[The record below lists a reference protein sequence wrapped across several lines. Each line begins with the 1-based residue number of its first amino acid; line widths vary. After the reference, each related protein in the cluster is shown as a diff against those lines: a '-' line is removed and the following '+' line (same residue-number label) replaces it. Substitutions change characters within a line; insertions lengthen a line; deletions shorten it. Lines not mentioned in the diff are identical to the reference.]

1 MATRF
6 PPDGGVSTLA
16 KGESGV
22 HSRFDPSRGFGLP
35 LLDSRAAMAG
45 KPLRSQLNQ
54 IRAWVREGR
63 TDAWIAHQ
71 LDISASELREFRRRH
86 DLNPDSEPD
95 TSDDLRD
102 EIEAEVEAATLAAA
116 EAAEAAEEED
126 EDEDEDSDDADSGA
140 EEEADGED
148 RPKRRRR
155 RRGGRGRR
163 RGGNAPIE
171 ASFDHGEDGYGLWLD
186 PAVKDN
192 PVYIEHW
199 AGHRPVRV
207 TIEADQITIRRVGDD
222 ADEPSSD

>member
-1 MATRF
+1 
-6 PPDGGVSTLA
+6 
-16 KGESGV
+16 
-22 HSRFDPSRGFGLP
+22 
-35 LLDSRAAMAG
+35 MAG

-116 EAAEAAEEED
+116 EAADAADEEED
-126 EDEDEDSDDADSGA
+126 EEDEEEEDREDDSDRDD
-140 EEEADGED
+140 EADGED
-148 RPKRRRR
+148 RPRRRRR

-163 RGGNAPIE
+163 RGPAAIE
-171 ASFDHGEDGYGLWLD
+171 ASFDHGDEGYGLWLD

-192 PVYIEHW
+192 PVYAENW
-199 AGHRPVRV
+199 SGHRAVRV
-207 TIEADQITIRRVGDD
+207 TIEPDQITIRRAGGD
-222 ADEPSSD
+222 AD

>member
-1 MATRF
+1 
-6 PPDGGVSTLA
+6 
-16 KGESGV
+16 
-22 HSRFDPSRGFGLP
+22 
-35 LLDSRAAMAG
+35 MAG

-86 DLNPDSEPD
+86 DLTPDSEPD

-116 EAAEAAEEED
+116 EAAEAADEEDD
-126 EDEDEDSDDADSGA
+126 EDEDDR
-140 EEEADGED
+140 ED
-148 RPKRRRR
+148 RDEDERPRRRRR

-163 RGGNAPIE
+163 RGGNTVDAT
-171 ASFDHGEDGYGLWLD
+171 FDHGDEEGYGLWLD

-192 PVYIEHW
+192 AVYAENW
-199 AGHRPVRV
+199 AGHRAVRV
-207 TIEADQITIRRVGDD
+207 TIEADQITIRRAGGNGNGPD
-222 ADEPSSD
+222 ADAE

>member
-1 MATRF
+1 
-6 PPDGGVSTLA
+6 
-16 KGESGV
+16 
-22 HSRFDPSRGFGLP
+22 
-35 LLDSRAAMAG
+35 MAG

-86 DLNPDSEPD
+86 DLTPDSEPD

-116 EAAEAAEEED
+116 EAAEDEEEEEED
-126 EDEDEDSDDADSGA
+126 DEEDGHD
-140 EEEADGED
+140 EEEE
-148 RPKRRRR
+148 RPRRRRR

-163 RGGNAPIE
+163 RGANTLE
-171 ASFDHGEDGYGLWLD
+171 ASFDHGEDDGYGLWLD

-192 PVYIEHW
+192 PVYAENW
-199 AGHRPVRV
+199 AGHRAVKV
-207 TIEADQITIRRVGDD
+207 TIEADQITIRRAGDD
-222 ADEPSSD
+222 NGAGDD